1 MFCWPSLQ
9 WCRPLFFQHPVLP
22 VHSVYIWQNRRG
34 GGRQNP
40 QWEGQRPTGE
50 MHHNLLLVQSFT
62 FSSAATPQPES
73 GLGCRCSG
81 RFHQC
86 PRWWNLPFCPIL
98 RHSYSS
104 PTSGRKEKSRWEKRQ
119 GLAFALSEERV
130 EPLGFTFFML
140 VPRLGYGGLLTL
152 LQSTVSLIFS

>member
-1 MFCWPSLQ
+1 
-9 WCRPLFFQHPVLP
+9 
-22 VHSVYIWQNRRG
+22 
-34 GGRQNP
+34 
-40 QWEGQRPTGE
+40 

-62 FSSAATPQPES
+62 FSSAATPNPES
-73 GLGCRCSG
+73 GFRCRCSG
-81 RFHQC
+81 RVHQC
-86 PRWWNLPFCPIL
+86 PRWRNLLPFCPIQ

-119 GLAFALSEERV
+119 GHAFALGEERV

-152 LQSTVSLIFS
+152 LQSTVSFMCSKSCMMTMESCRSLEDKVVCSYFKTTPLHCSCVCVSETYEYR